1 MNNKCK
7 ILVLSDVDNST
18 SEILKKG
25 VDLANVVQAEID
37 FFCVKKPTD
46 VVEKESQLSAMRS
59 INKKFIE
66 TDNQIKKII
75 DTISN
80 EKDFKISH
88 KISFGNLK
96 DEITNHLKETKP
108 DIVLLG
114 KRKSKVFSF
123 FGDNLIDLILKE
135 FNGTILIVSEENLL
149 EAKEEISLGLLN
161 NVNLSTNRFMETLVS
176 YSNKP
181 LKSFQINTV
190 KEKVSN
196 PKNTIEFVFE
206 EGDNAIKNLS
216 NYLSKNKIDL
226 LFLNREK
233 ETNSKIGSLVNSLN
247 CSLMVSN

>member
-7 ILVLSDVDNST
+7 ILVLADVDKST

-25 VDLANVVQAEID
+25 VDLANVVQGEID

-59 INKKFIE
+59 INKTFIE
-66 TDNQIKKII
+66 TDNQIKKMINDVSVNSI
-75 DTISN
+75 PIN
-80 EKDFKISH
+80 H

-96 DEITNHLKETKP
+96 DEIRYQIKETKP

-114 KRKSKVFSF
+114 KRKSKILSF
-123 FGDNLIDLILKE
+123 FGDNVINLILKE
-135 FNGTILIVSEENLL
+135 FNGTILIVSEENPL

-161 NVNLSTNRFMETLVS
+161 NVNLSENRFMETLAS

-181 LKSFQINTV
+181 LKSFQINPV
-190 KEKVSN
+190 EKKISN
-196 PKNTIEFVFE
+196 PNNTVEFVFE
-206 EGDNAIKNLS
+206 GGDNTIKNVN

-233 ETNSKIGSLVNSLN
+233 ETKSKIGGILNNLN